1 MNEVVLNLLKDKP
14 LTIPSILLKNYKKLG
29 ITEEELL
36 VLICLINK
44 GEKSLYN
51 PNLFTEE
58 LDMDKYNAMQILN
71 DLNEK
76 NIIEIKL
83 ENNKHGKKEEYIYI
97 DLLYKKIYS
106 LLLGDNQVE
115 EDITPNK
122 DIYLKFEVEFGRTI
136 SPSEVELIS
145 DWLNDGIKEE
155 VIEEALKEAVINN
168 VRNLKYIDRILYNW
182 KQLGIK
188 TKKDI
193 IKEKKNYRK
202 SQVKKEPIYDYNWLE
217 EE

>member
-14 LTIPSILLKNYKKLG
+14 LTIPSVLLKNYKKLG

-44 GEKSLYN
+44 GEKSVYN
-51 PNLFTEE
+51 PNIFTEE

-71 DLNEK
+71 DLTEK

-106 LLLGDNQVE
+106 LLLGDNQIE
-115 EDITPNK
+115 EEKTINK